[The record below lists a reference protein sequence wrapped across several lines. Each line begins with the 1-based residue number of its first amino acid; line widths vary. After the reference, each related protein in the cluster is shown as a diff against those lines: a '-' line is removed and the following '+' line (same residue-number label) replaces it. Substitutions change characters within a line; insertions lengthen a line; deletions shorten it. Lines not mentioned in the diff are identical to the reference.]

1 MKNTKSQGDGG
12 RRVARVEQEIQK
24 TIAQFL
30 ISGFR
35 YPLPGIVTVSRV
47 MMPGDLRSAKVYV
60 SVLGSD
66 LDRKKTLELLK
77 DRSHDVQ
84 NYIGK
89 ELRMRFCPKV
99 TFYQDDTTEHVLKID
114 RILHELETEKRAK
127 NPDLQSVSDTGAESD
142 SSPDTDSELS
152 DEES

>member
-1 MKNTKSQGDGG
+1 MKNTKQGDGG

-47 MMPGDLRSAKVYV
+47 IMPGDLRSAKVYV
-60 SVLGSD
+60 SVIGND
-66 LDRKKTLELLK
+66 ADRKKTLELLR

-84 NYIGK
+84 NFIGK

-114 RILHELETEKRAK
+114 RILHDLEQEKRAK
-127 NPDLQSVSDTGAESD
+127 NPDSVSLVESD
-142 SSPDTDSELS
+142 SDPDNDSELF